1 MCTMIK
7 ITSKDYDQNV
17 LKEGLQF
24 QIDKFYEPKDELMK
38 RRIGVIMDMVEF
50 NNGGNVLDIGCG
62 AGTFAFHCARHNL
75 FSIGMDYSLE
85 SVKMAIALCD
95 RFGVSDKAKFIVG
108 NSVSFPFK
116 ACYFDQIIAAD
127 FMEHITQEEKKMFLK
142 EAHRALK
149 PGGKIIVFT
158 PNGIR
163 EKIGE
168 LYWKLR
174 NALFNDKLPHTD
186 LHFGLTVKGEF
197 EALLKNYGFT
207 FNLRYRDAARPYL
220 AAIPLLRNIL
230 ALNLLWVIQK
240 DD

>member
-1 MCTMIK
+1 MSTMTK

-24 QIDKFYEPKDELMK
+24 QIDKFYEPKDAQMGK
-38 RRIGVIMDMVEF
+38 RVSVIMDMIEL
-50 NNGGNVLDIGCG
+50 NKGGKVLDVGCG

-127 FMEHITQEEKKMFLK
+127 FIEHITQEEKNRFLK

-158 PNGIR
+158 PNRSR

-174 NALFNDKLPHTD
+174 NVLFNDKVPHTD
-186 LHFGLTVKGEF
+186 LHFGLTTKREF
-197 EALLKNYGFT
+197 EALLKNYGLS
-207 FNLRYRDAARPYL
+207 FNLRYRDVARPYL
-220 AAIPLLRNIL
+220 ASIPLLRSFL